1 MKARQDKEAPP
12 QKHIFREELSSRW
25 VPKGCSGAVYF
36 APTSAITSW
45 TFLIR
50 LPVSRQVLRACGPIS
65 CWGTRWTSPLH
76 LPTAYQPTAIPT
88 GHVLKLNSAPGNYPK
103 NLPISCLIAQAHTFA
118 PPSAQPQP
126 SNLHCPPGSHPSLKQ
141 PSPAVWSHP
150 TVTQRQGTGDRG
162 QLKASPQNLCVKGFM
177 TRNRCL
183 RRKNASLALENTL
196 SRRHQDEKFF
206 KQNGIFWTLNTTIW
220 QTRCVYLQLCSWTWR
235 RSSTKPLCNPTPLKN
250 PNTRVIE
257 PALSKPDF
265 LMQWYFSIYPISLQ
279 NSHLHT
285 SLETKQNKEKITGFG
300 VRGNAFCTSC
310 FGRSFH

>member
-50 LPVSRQVLRACGPIS
+50 LPVSRQVLSACGPIS

-126 SNLHCPPGSHPSLKQ
+126 SNLHYPQAHIPASS
-141 PSPAVWSHP
+141 SPALRCE
-150 TVTQRQGTGDRG
+150 VTQQWHRGKEQVTGDSSKPAHRTCVLRASWLEIVASG
-162 QLKASPQNLCVKGFM
+162 ARMQVWPWKTLCPEDIRMKSSLSKMGYFGHWTQLFDKQDVFTCSYAAGPGGEAPQNLCVTPLPSK
-177 TRNRCL
+177 T
-183 RRKNASLALENTL
+183 
-196 SRRHQDEKFF
+196 
-206 KQNGIFWTLNTTIW
+206 
-220 QTRCVYLQLCSWTWR
+220 QTQESSNQLCLSQISWCNDT
-235 RSSTKPLCNPTPLKN
+235 SQSTQLVC
-250 PNTRVIE
+250 
-257 PALSKPDF
+257 
-265 LMQWYFSIYPISLQ
+265 
-279 NSHLHT
+279 
-285 SLETKQNKEKITGFG
+285 KILTY
-300 VRGNAFCTSC
+300 T
-310 FGRSFH
+310 HP